1 MFSTL
6 KLSFEIEINQI
17 YLSTMIKPKFNE
29 VEFATKEYRHYVMA
43 VNFRVK
49 MPLGEVD
56 FVLLTPNKPV
66 CVTW

>member
-1 MFSTL
+1 
-6 KLSFEIEINQI
+6 
-17 YLSTMIKPKFNE
+17 MIKPKFNE
-29 VEFATKEYRHYVMA
+29 AEFATKEYRHYVMA

-49 MPLGEVD
+49 MPVDQDKIAPQLGEVD